1 MPYAKNQGIHIH
13 YQVEGEGPPLVLQH
27 GSAQSVENW
36 RQYGYVSALKPSY
49 QLILIDARGHGAS
62 DKPRTAAAYRMP
74 LKVSDITAVL
84 DDLNLSQTH
93 FLGYSM
99 GGRMGFGLATYAP
112 ERVCSLIIG
121 GAHPY
126 KRAPEPFEKRIE
138 GLRRGQKAEATPR
151 SSYDAEALIAL
162 YRENLDEVGLE
173 AVLPTITTPCLFY
186 AGEDDPYYSGVRDCI
201 EHIRNVTFVSL
212 PGLNHIQAMERSD
225 LVLPHLSMFLNELMP
240 T

>member
-1 MPYAKNQGIHIH
+1 MPYANNQGIRIH

-36 RQYGYVSALKPSY
+36 RHFGYVTALQQHY

-62 DKPRTAAAYRMP
+62 DKPHTAADYRMP

-112 ERVCSLIIG
+112 GRVCSLIIG

-126 KRAPEPFEKRIE
+126 KRASQPFEKRIQ
-138 GLRRGQKAEATPR
+138 GLRRGQQAEAAQR
-151 SSYDAEALIAL
+151 SSDDTEALIAL
-162 YRENLDEVGLE
+162 YWENLEEVGLE
-173 AVLPTITTPCLFY
+173 AVLPTITTPCLFFV
-186 AGEDDPYYSGVRDCI
+186 GEADPYYSGVRQCI
-201 EHIRNVTFVSL
+201 EHIPNVTFVSL
-212 PGLNHIQAMERSD
+212 PDLNHIQAMERSD
-225 LVLPHLSMFLNELMP
+225 LVLPHIFRFLNGLIP
-240 T
+240 A